1 MKCRLP
7 AASLLAV
14 LLTMAAATPT
24 FATVTL
30 ATVTLAT
37 GVTATGV
44 TATGAAELPV
54 PPRPPA
60 RPPSG
65 EIAAMPNF
73 DAHAPVAPASDKPSI
88 GVKLFRAKT
97 YDPSLGFAPGSQYQT
112 SEDRKMIQTPGFSVS
127 VPLR

>member
-1 MKCRLP
+1 MKCRLL

-14 LLTMAAATPT
+14 FLTMAAATLT

-30 ATVTLAT
+30 
-37 GVTATGV
+37 
-44 TATGAAELPV
+44 ATGAAELPV

-65 EIAAMPNF
+65 ETAAVPNL

-88 GVKLFRAKT
+88 GVKLFRART